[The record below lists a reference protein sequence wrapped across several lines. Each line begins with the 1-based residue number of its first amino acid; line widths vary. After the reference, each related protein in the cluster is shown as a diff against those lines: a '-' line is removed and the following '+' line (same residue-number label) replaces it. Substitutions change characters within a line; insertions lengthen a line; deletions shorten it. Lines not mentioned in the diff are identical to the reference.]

1 MNHSPIANGTADGR
15 LDLPAALAAP
25 HKNGT
30 ARVVHISPPATPPL
44 ERPPQ
49 GRRVLYI
56 GLFVVVLLSGL
67 LLMGVLPRL
76 RQSEALAAE
85 SSAAASAR
93 PRVTVAVARRAAPRS
108 SRTLPGDAQ
117 AFQQASLYARTN
129 GYVKRWLVDIGD
141 KVKAGDLLAEIT
153 APDVDAQ
160 LEQARANLL
169 QSKANLL
176 KATADETYARS
187 EETRNQA
194 LIRRQ
199 AVSQSEYDSQV
210 ATTRGATAQ
219 VEATAASIKVNEANV
234 QKLLVLQSFQKLTA
248 PFSGVITARNLD
260 TGNLVV
266 ADNASGKELYHVAQI
281 DPLRVFV
288 DVPQVFATDVKV
300 GQEAVVFRREEPG
313 RRFTGKVTRTANA
326 LEPATRTLRTQ
337 VDVPNPDGALLPGM
351 YLQVTFTLQHEVT
364 PVLVPTAALVIR
376 TAGPKVAV
384 LDAQDRV
391 SYRDV
396 QLGRDYGA
404 EVEVTAGLRDGE
416 AVILHPGD
424 DLPEGTAVR
433 PATRQE
439 LASEGR

>member
-1 MNHSPIANGTADGR
+1 MNHSPSANGTADGR

-30 ARVVHISPPATPPL
+30 ARVVHISTPAGSPA

-56 GLFVVVLLSGL
+56 GLFVVALLAGL
-67 LLMGVLPRL
+67 FVMGTLPRL

-93 PRVTVAVARRAAPRS
+93 PRVTVAVARRAVPQS
-108 SRTLPGDAQ
+108 SRTLPGNAQ

-141 KVKAGDLLAEIT
+141 QVKAGDLLAEIA

-169 QSKANLL
+169 LSKANLV
-176 KATADETYARS
+176 KARADETYAQS
-187 EETRNQA
+187 EEARNQV
-194 LIRRQ
+194 LIRTQ
-199 AVSQSEYDSQV
+199 AVSQSAYDSQV
-210 ATTRGATAQ
+210 ATTRSATAQ
-219 VEATAASIKVNEANV
+219 VDASAASIKVNEANV
-234 QKLLVLQSFQKLTA
+234 QKLAVLQSFQKLTA
-248 PFSGVITARNLD
+248 PFAGVITARNLD

-266 ADNASGKELYHVAQI
+266 ADNATGRELYHVAQI

-313 RRFTGKVTRTANA
+313 KRFTGKVARTANA
-326 LEPATRTLRTQ
+326 LDPATRTLRTE

-351 YLQVTFTLQHEVT
+351 YLQVTFTLKREMA

-384 LDAQDRV
+384 LDAQQKV

-416 AVILHPGD
+416 TVVLHPGD
-424 DLPEGTAVR
+424 DLPEGTTVQAVR
-433 PATRQE
+433 PAAR
-439 LASEGR
+439 

>member
-1 MNHSPIANGTADGR
+1 MNLSPTANGTADGR
-15 LDLPAALAAP
+15 PDLPAALAAP
-25 HKNGT
+25 HRNGT
-30 ARVVHISPPATPPL
+30 AHSAHVSAPAGGPA

-56 GLFVVVLLSGL
+56 GLFIVVLLAGL
-67 LLMGVLPRL
+67 FVMGTLPRL
-76 RQSEALAAE
+76 RQGEALAAE

-93 PRVTVAVARRAAPRS
+93 PRVTVAVARRAVPQS
-108 SRTLPGDAQ
+108 SRTLPGNAQ

-141 KVKAGDLLAEIT
+141 KVKAGDLLAEIA

-176 KATADETYARS
+176 KANADETYAKS
-187 EETRNQA
+187 EEARNES

-199 AVSQSEYDSQV
+199 AVSPSAYDSQI
-210 ATTRGATAQ
+210 ATTRSATAQ
-219 VEATAASIKVNEANV
+219 VEAMTAAIKVNEANV
-234 QKLLVLQSFQKLTA
+234 QKLAVLQSFQKLTA

-266 ADNASGKELYHVAQI
+266 ADNASGRELYHVAQI

-288 DVPQVFATDVKV
+288 DVPQVFATDVKG
-300 GQEAVVFRREEPG
+300 GQEAVVFRREDPG
-313 RRFTGKVTRTANA
+313 KRFTGKVTRTANA
-326 LEPATRTLRTQ
+326 LDPATRTLRTE

-351 YLQVTFTLQHEVT
+351 YLQVKFTLKREVA

-384 LDAQDRV
+384 LDAQQKV

-424 DLPEGTAVR
+424 DLPEGTAVQAVR
-433 PATRQE
+433 PATR
-439 LASEGR
+439 